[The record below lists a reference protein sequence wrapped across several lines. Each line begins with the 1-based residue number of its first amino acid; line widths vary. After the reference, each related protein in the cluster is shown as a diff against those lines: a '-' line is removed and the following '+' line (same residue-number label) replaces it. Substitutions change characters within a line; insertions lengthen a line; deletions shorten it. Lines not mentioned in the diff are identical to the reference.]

1 MASTGS
7 DGSAQVTDMIV
18 SWVYLYIIYFSLHSF
33 GFLVCLLFLVG
44 VKYAPVVHT
53 CRLSRVFLSLLS
65 LRALHRDIHIQ
76 SCITE

>member
-53 CRLSRVFLSLLS
+53 CRHSRVFFFFPF
-65 LRALHRDIHIQ
+65 
-76 SCITE
+76 ITKSTT